1 MQKVKSKALITRNN
15 NLSNMIKISELSKI
29 RLEEGQKVL
38 VCKGV
43 KGDIIS
49 QRTGKRMG
57 KREKVVASG
66 VITIQNGKSFIK
78 TTEPI
83 DIRGTIEIKGGI
95 QKYPFFSSRS
105 KRNSPEVY
113 AKIVEE

>member
-1 MQKVKSKALITRNN
+1 
-15 NLSNMIKISELSKI
+15 MIKISELSQI
-29 RLEEGQKVL
+29 HLEEGQKVL
-38 VCKGV
+38 VCEGV

-83 DIRGTIEIKGGI
+83 NISGEFISTPHNYMCRHPYKHKQVGL
-95 QKYPFFSSRS
+95 
-105 KRNSPEVY
+105 
-113 AKIVEE
+113 